1 MLTTEPTKTR
11 VRILMCG
18 MFLLLCQIMAA
29 TASAQVS
36 RDAPFVLG
44 PPNSSEPIPVH
55 VGFFLSDVTD
65 VDEEREMF
73 EFEAVLT
80 VSWLDE
86 RQAFDPE
93 ELGVKEQIYQGAF
106 QFNEVFNGWWPQL
119 VLANESGAFDR
130 QGEVLR
136 IKPDGSMTYVQVLD
150 AVVKTKM
157 NLHHFPFDRQSFE
170 IIFKCLGL
178 DSSEVTLIPDLVNSG
193 YRKQGVGLAQWVFQ
207 GLTLSP
213 LDHNLMFSDG
223 HMGLR
228 SHVAVH
234 INMTRNPNYMLRLV
248 VFPLLILIALS
259 WSIFWM
265 ERSSLGDRMD
275 ISFLGILTIVA
286 YQIMISE
293 ILPRIDYLTFMS
305 AFLYLSLMSM
315 AAGVVVN
322 LYVSHLDQL
331 GRVTEGDNFD
341 RRCRW
346 VFPATYL
353 GLNLISGIYFL
364 LYK

>member
-1 MLTTEPTKTR
+1 VNTEPTKTK
-11 VRILMCG
+11 VRILSSV
-18 MFLLLCQIMAA
+18 MFLMFCQLIAA

-36 RDAPFVLG
+36 NDAPFVLG
-44 PPNSSEPIPVH
+44 PPSSSEPIPVH

-65 VDEEREMF
+65 LDEEREMF

-86 RQAFDPE
+86 RQAFDPGE
-93 ELGVKEQIYQGAF
+93 IGVKELVYQGGF
-106 QFNEVFNGWWPQL
+106 QFNEVFTGWWPQL

-130 QGEVLR
+130 QGEMLS

-150 AVVKTKM
+150 AVVKSKM
-157 NLHHFPFDRQSFE
+157 NLHKIPFDSQSLE

-178 DSSEVTLIPDLVNSG
+178 DSSEVVLIPDLENTG

-213 LDHNLMFSDG
+213 LDHKLEFSDG
-223 HMGLR
+223 HTGIR

-234 INMTRNPNYMLRLV
+234 VNMTRNPNYMLRLV
-248 VFPLLILIALS
+248 VFPLFILIALS

-265 ERSSLGDRMD
+265 QRESLGERMD

-286 YQIMISE
+286 YQIMITE
-293 ILPRIDYLTFMS
+293 NLPRIDYMTLMS
-305 AFLYLSLMSM
+305 VFLYLSLLSM

-322 LYVSHLDQL
+322 LYVSHLDRL
-331 GRVTEGDNFD
+331 GRVTQGDNFD

-353 GLNLISGIYFL
+353 GLNAVSGIYFFL
-364 LYK
+364 VK